1 MKKLL
6 LVLSQPLL
14 LSLTASTVYAATQL
28 TVPNPV
34 NVPTVDLGKVISAVV
49 GILLLIAAILAFLY
63 LILGGIQ
70 WITSGGDK
78 SGMEA
83 ARNKITAAIVG
94 LIIVAAAWAI
104 MMLIGNF
111 IGFNILSPSG
121 LKLPCVQDPTGA
133 NCP

>member
-6 LVLSQPLL
+6 VGIQTIAYTLL
-14 LSLTASTVYAATQL
+14 LPQAAFAAL
-28 TVPNPV
+28 NVPPPV
-34 NVPTVDLGKVISAVV
+34 NYPNVELGSVISAVV
-49 GILLLIAAILAFLY
+49 GILLLVAAILAFLF

-78 SGMEA
+78 AGMEA

-104 MMLIGNF
+104 MLLVGQF
-111 IGFNILSPSG
+111 IGFDL
-121 LKLPCVQDPTGA
+121 LKGNVPIPTIKNPGTGV
-133 NCP
+133 

>member
-6 LVLSQPLL
+6 VGIQTIVYTFLL
-14 LSLTASTVYAATQL
+14 PQAAHAAL
-28 TVPNPV
+28 NVPPPV
-34 NVPTVDLGKVISAVV
+34 NYPNVELGSVISAIV
-49 GILLLIAAILAFLY
+49 GILLLVAAVLAFLF

-78 SGMEA
+78 AGMEA

-104 MMLIGNF
+104 MLLVGQF
-111 IGFNILSPSG
+111 IGFDL
-121 LKLPCVQDPTGA
+121 LKGNVPIPTIKNPGTGV
-133 NCP
+133 